1 MPLPATGGTIHVHKT
16 RQPSLD
22 KQATPAGGV
31 AIGGRRGLAEPHG
44 EGANRRHCVA
54 AASGRVKCLPA
65 WCSMFH
71 IRGCERAIGSGS
83 GRAAAASPPSRP
95 KRVSWQTSDLASM
108 GCRATV
114 SRPRRRSNARAGGA
128 RGATHAW
135 LRCCCGRRVHAK
147 IEDLEADRDQL
158 QVFQGPARHPSFS
171 VL

>member
-1 MPLPATGGTIHVHKT
+1 MHKT

-83 GRAAAASPPSRP
+83 GRGSGGVAAQPPQTRELANQRSRVYGMSCNGFQAQAAQQRPGRWGAGRNSRLAALLLRSP
-95 KRVSWQTSDLASM
+95 
-108 GCRATV
+108 
-114 SRPRRRSNARAGGA
+114 RPRKDRGPRS
-128 RGATHAW
+128 
-135 LRCCCGRRVHAK
+135 
-147 IEDLEADRDQL
+147 
-158 QVFQGPARHPSFS
+158 
-171 VL
+171 